1 VAVPEEADRLMRGR
15 LLAMLLK
22 EFRQLAAE
30 WPIVLILLWG
40 FFGAVF
46 LAGHAG
52 AVDLNNY
59 PVVVMDL
66 SHSNESREL
75 VSRLRAPYFK
85 IVRLV
90 HSDREVVETLDAA
103 GASLAVII
111 PPGFARDVQESRGR
125 FQVISDGTQAQMATL
140 AAAYIAQI
148 AGQYGVELLERRVG
162 PGLEQLA
169 TLPQVDARVRIEF
182 NPSINT
188 AWFSSLF
195 ELFNMITM
203 TSLLLTSAA
212 LVREKEHGTL
222 EQLLV
227 SPLRPAE
234 LFAAKIIPTVI
245 VVLLLSPLSLY
256 AIVHGVHGTPLRGSV
271 LLFYAVTSLYVFS
284 IASLGLTLAVIA
296 RNLPQAMMLMFL
308 TLWPMM
314 FLSGAMSPPES
325 MAPWMQYLSLLSPMR
340 YYIDL
345 GFQVLFKGN
354 SLAYVWQDIL
364 GILVLGSGL
373 FAFAVWRF
381 RRLL

>member
-1 VAVPEEADRLMRGR
+1 MRGR

-22 EFRQLAAE
+22 EFRQLGAD

-52 AVDLNNY
+52 AVDLSNY

-85 IVRLV
+85 VVQMV
-90 HSDREVVETLDAA
+90 HSDREIVDTLDAA
-103 GASLAVII
+103 RASLAVII
-111 PPGFARDVQESRGR
+111 PPSFARDVQQSRGR
-125 FQVISDGTQAQMATL
+125 FQVISDGTQSQMAIL

-148 AGQYGVELLERRVG
+148 AGQYGVELVERRAG
-162 PGLEQLA
+162 PLGEQLA
-169 TLPQVDARVRIEF
+169 TLPQVDARIRVEY
-182 NPSINT
+182 NPSIND
-188 AWFSSLF
+188 AWFGSLF
-195 ELFNMITM
+195 ELFNIITM
-203 TSLLLTSAA
+203 TSLLLTAAA

-271 LLFYAVTSLYVFS
+271 LLFYAVTILYVFS

-325 MAPWMQYLSLLSPMR
+325 MMPWMQYLSLLSPMR

-354 SLAYVWQDIL
+354 GFAYVWHDVL

>member
-1 VAVPEEADRLMRGR
+1 MPGR
-15 LLAMLLK
+15 LLAMLRK
-22 EFRQLAAE
+22 EFRQLAAD
-30 WPIVLILLWG
+30 WPIVLIMLWG
-40 FFGAVF
+40 FFGAVY

-52 AVDLNNY
+52 PVDLRNY

-66 SHSNESREL
+66 SHSSESREL
-75 VSRLRAPYFK
+75 ISRLRAPYFK
-85 IVRLV
+85 VVRIV

-103 GASLAVII
+103 RASLAVMI
-111 PPGFARDVQESRGR
+111 PPGFARDVQENRGR
-125 FQVISDGTQAQMATL
+125 FQVISDGTQSQMATL
-140 AAAYIAQI
+140 AAAYISQI
-148 AGQYGVELLERRVG
+148 AGQYGIELLERRLG

-169 TLPQVDARVRIEF
+169 SLPQVDARVRVEF
-182 NPSINT
+182 NPSIDA
-188 AWFSSLF
+188 AWFGSLF
-195 ELFNMITM
+195 ELFNIITM

-245 VVLLLSPLSLY
+245 AVLLLSPLSLY
-256 AIVHGVHGTPLRGSV
+256 AVVHGVHGTPLRGSI
-271 LLFYAVTSLYVFS
+271 LLFYVVTSLYVFS
-284 IASLGLTLAVIA
+284 IASLGLTLAVVA

-314 FLSGAMSPPES
+314 FLSGAMTPPES
-325 MAPWMQYLSLLSPMR
+325 MTPWMRTLSLVSPMR

-354 SLAYVWQDIL
+354 GLAYVWRDIL